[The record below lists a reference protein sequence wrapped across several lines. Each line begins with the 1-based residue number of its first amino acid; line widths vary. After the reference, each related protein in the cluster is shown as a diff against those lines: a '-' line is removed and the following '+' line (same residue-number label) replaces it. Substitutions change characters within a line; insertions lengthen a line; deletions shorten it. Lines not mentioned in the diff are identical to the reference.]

1 MVKRLCSCLF
11 WLTILMAAVCAQ
23 ANVPRPLDIP
33 ILEERASLEHSRDTG
48 DDPVDFVP
56 EEEPSILVSPG
67 SLENFDIPIVFNE
80 AVQYF
85 INFFTVEK
93 RKVFTNW
100 LKRSRR
106 YVPLMTEIL
115 RKNGLPEDL
124 VYLAMIESGFN
135 TRAYSPMKACGPWQ
149 FIYETG
155 ERYGLKRTH
164 WVDERRDPEK
174 STVAAARYLRDLFDQ
189 FGDWYLAAAGYN
201 AGEKRIER
209 AISRHDTNDFW
220 ELRRYNTLPRETR
233 EYIPQLIAAAII
245 AKDPERY
252 GFTSVDYEAPLDFLG
267 QHVPGGIS
275 LEAVARAAST
285 ETTTIRALNPEL
297 LTGITPPDT
306 KQYTI
311 NLPKTVDLEEFHQG
325 LAESL
330 KTERRIKGFVTHTV
344 RKKDTVPTIMKRY
357 GVSYTDLILVN
368 YCETGLKP
376 KPGSVVFIP
385 TFYKH
390 GMPKGEAR
398 VEVAQATE
406 ERRREPS
413 SEDKRGAA
421 VSAGT
426 DVPVRSEKGTR
437 VDAKKESFA
446 EAKKAPPDAPKKEA
460 RAGTKSSAQAAKKG
474 TKAYHIVKKGE
485 SLTDI
490 SEKYGMD
497 VATLKEINRLKKDQ
511 IYPNMRLELVSHTK
525 SQPKR
530 APSYHTVKKG
540 ENLSDISEKY
550 GVDMI
555 TLKRVNK
562 LKSDRIFVGMKLKLP
577 EKKG

>member
-1 MVKRLCSCLF
+1 MKGFFFCLF
-11 WLTILMAAVCAQ
+11 WSVMAMAAMTAQ
-23 ANVPRPLDIP
+23 ATVPRPLEIP
-33 ILEERASLEHSRDTG
+33 ILEERASLEHSRDTS
-48 DDPVDFVP
+48 DVSVELAP
-56 EEEPSILVSPG
+56 EEEPSILFSPG

-106 YVPLMTEIL
+106 YVPLMTDIL
-115 RKNGLPEDL
+115 RRKGLPEDL

-174 STVAAARYLRDLFDQ
+174 STVAAARYLRDLFNQ

-201 AGEKRIER
+201 AGEGRIER

-220 ELRRYNTLPRETR
+220 ELRKYNTLPRETR

-252 GFTSVDYEAPLDFLG
+252 GFTNVDYEAPLEFLEDK
-267 QHVPGGIS
+267 VPGGIS
-275 LEAVARAAST
+275 LEAVAKAAST
-285 ETTTIRALNPEL
+285 ETTTIKALNPEL
-297 LTGITPPDT
+297 LTGITPPEN

-311 NLPKTVDLEEFHQG
+311 NLPKTVDPEEFHQN
-325 LAESL
+325 LTETL
-330 KTERRIKGFVTHTV
+330 KAERRIKGYVSHTV
-344 RKKDTVPTIMKRY
+344 KKKDTVPAIMKRY
-357 GVSYTDLILVN
+357 GVSYSDLMLVN

-385 TFYKH
+385 TFYRNVV
-390 GMPKGEAR
+390 PKSEPR

-406 ERRREPS
+406 ERRPEPS
-413 SEDKRGAA
+413 AEGRRDVQAK
-421 VSAGT
+421 AGK
-426 DVPVRSEKGTR
+426 DVPARAEKSVRT
-437 VDAKKESFA
+437 DARKEVVA
-446 EAKKAPPDAPKKEA
+446 EAKKEPAEPPKKEM
-460 RAGTKSSAQAAKKG
+460 RSGTKPAGQSAQKG
-474 TKAYHIVKKGE
+474 TKTYHIVRKGE

-511 IYPNMRLELVSHTK
+511 IYPNMRLELVSHSKT
-525 SQPKR
+525 QPKR
-530 APSYHTVKKG
+530 TPSYHTVKKG

-550 GVDMI
+550 GVDI
-555 TLKRVNK
+555 AALKRVNK
-562 LKSDRIFVGMKLKLP
+562 LKSDRILVGTKLKLP